1 MSGARG
7 RARGE
12 PDRHDMRDLAS
23 LPAATASL
31 IRDLLRH
38 KEAREAEQAF
48 VLEGAKPVFEVLR
61 SRASVVKALVVTP
74 AFLNKQRPTL
84 ERALEHHQ
92 VTRYVCRETT
102 FGKLSDV
109 EQAQGILAVV
119 RMPEWDEEAV
129 LARPL
134 MLGLFGERL
143 QDPANVGAIIR
154 TAAAMGLSAVWL
166 TSDSVDPFNPKVVRA
181 SAGTLLRLPIF
192 RRNDP
197 SWFHDRGC
205 ALLAAEPHDRRARA
219 IREIRELPARAVL
232 AVGNES
238 RGLSEATLKLAAIR
252 FSIPLQ
258 RGVESLNV
266 AAAVA
271 IAAFYFGG
279 LSPRRR

>member
-1 MSGARG
+1 
-7 RARGE
+7 
-12 PDRHDMRDLAS
+12 MRDFPS

-38 KEAREAEQAF
+38 REAREAEQAF
-48 VLEGAKPVFEVLR
+48 VLEGAKSVFEVLR
-61 SRASVVKALVVTP
+61 SRASAVKVLVVTP
-74 AFLNKQRPTL
+74 AFLHKQRQRL
-84 ERALEHHQ
+84 ERALERRE
-92 VTRYVCRETT
+92 VGRYVCRETT
-102 FGKLSDV
+102 FEKLSDV

-119 RMPEWDEEAV
+119 RKPKWDEETV
-129 LARPL
+129 LAQPL

-166 TSDSVDPFNPKVVRA
+166 TVDSADPFNPKVVRA
-181 SAGTLLRLPIF
+181 TAGTLLRLPIF

-197 SWFHDRGC
+197 SWFRDRGC
-205 ALLAAEPHDRRARA
+205 AVLAAEPHDRRAKA

-238 RGLSEATLKLAAIR
+238 RGLSEATLNLAAIR
-252 FSIPLQ
+252 FYIPLE

-271 IAAFYFGG
+271 IAAFYFTG
-279 LSPRRR
+279 LPPYRR

>member
-1 MSGARG
+1 
-7 RARGE
+7 
-12 PDRHDMRDLAS
+12 MRDFPP

-38 KEAREAEQAF
+38 KEAREAERAF
-48 VLEGAKPVFEVLR
+48 VVEGAKPVFEVLR
-61 SRASVVKALVVTP
+61 SRASTVETLVVTP
-74 AFLNKQRPTL
+74 GFLRKQRPSL
-84 ERALEHHQ
+84 EWALKQRE
-92 VTRYVCRETT
+92 VPRYVCRETM
-102 FGKLSDV
+102 FEKLSDV

-119 RMPEWDEEAV
+119 RKPEWDEEAV

-166 TSDSVDPFNPKVVRA
+166 TVDSADPFNPKVVRA
-181 SAGTLLRLPIF
+181 TAGTLLRVPIF

-197 SWFHDRGC
+197 SWFCDRGC
-205 ALLAAEPHDRRARA
+205 ALLAAQPHDRRGKA
-219 IREIRELPARAVL
+219 IREIHELPARAVL

-238 RGLSEATLKLAAIR
+238 RGLSEATLNLAAIR
-252 FSIPLQ
+252 FYIPLE
-258 RGVESLNV
+258 RSVESLNV

-271 IAAFYFGG
+271 IAAFYFAG
-279 LSPRRR
+279 LPPYRR